1 MIFHLIVDLHFNPSN
16 RKCTKDT
23 FKGSLFG
30 CQENVSNTT
39 LTIVCT
45 INVSIDC
52 DCFDVSS
59 PNERK
64 NIHKIKSSQWDA
76 WFVFCF
82 LKKIVCKDDEIPA
95 FSAMMKMGL
104 NCLHLTNWLRERNIF
119 GLVWSPCV
127 KICLT

>member
-1 MIFHLIVDLHFNPSN
+1 MTTFQVGILIKAFGSN

-39 LTIVCT
+39 LTIVST

-52 DCFDVSS
+52 DCVDVCN

-76 WFVFCF
+76 WFVFSP
-82 LKKIVCKDDEIPA
+82 LKIIVCKDDEIPA
-95 FSAMMKMGL
+95 FSTMMKIGL
-104 NCLHLTNWLRERNIF
+104 NCLHLNK
-119 GLVWSPCV
+119 LV
-127 KICLT
+127 T

>member
-1 MIFHLIVDLHFNPSN
+1 MDVHLTENVPKTLSKAP
-16 RKCTKDT
+16 C
-23 FKGSLFG
+23 LAE
-30 CQENVSNTT
+30 ENVSNTT

-76 WFVFCF
+76 W
-82 LKKIVCKDDEIPA
+82 
-95 FSAMMKMGL
+95 S
-104 NCLHLTNWLRERNIF
+104 
-119 GLVWSPCV
+119 VWVS
-127 KICLT
+127 

>member
-1 MIFHLIVDLHFNPSN
+1 MGMTVAEIKYYEAMKELGCCTTDPEQQKKNFN

-45 INVSIDC
+45 TNVSIDC
-52 DCFDVSS
+52 DCSDVSN
-59 PNERK
+59 PNERE
-64 NIHKIKSSQWDA
+64 NIHKIKSSQLDA

-82 LKKIVCKDDEIPA
+82 LKIIVCEDDDIPA

-104 NCLHLTNWLRERNIF
+104 NYLHLSN
-119 GLVWSPCV
+119 
-127 KICLT
+127 

>member
-1 MIFHLIVDLHFNPSN
+1 MKSHENPIEYSNSGHN

-30 CQENVSNTT
+30 ENVSNTT

-52 DCFDVSS
+52 DCFDVSNPS
-59 PNERK
+59 ERK

-76 WFVFCF
+76 WFVFVF
-82 LKKIVCKDDEIPA
+82 LK
-95 FSAMMKMGL
+95 
-104 NCLHLTNWLRERNIF
+104 
-119 GLVWSPCV
+119 
-127 KICLT
+127 

>member
-1 MIFHLIVDLHFNPSN
+1 MIQPCNCFALHYVMSSSFPAFFSIADFTGCSPAFAADINNFFLN

-52 DCFDVSS
+52 DCFDVSNPS
-59 PNERK
+59 ERK

-76 WFVFCF
+76 WFVFVF
-82 LKKIVCKDDEIPA
+82 LK
-95 FSAMMKMGL
+95 
-104 NCLHLTNWLRERNIF
+104 
-119 GLVWSPCV
+119 
-127 KICLT
+127 

>member
-1 MIFHLIVDLHFNPSN
+1 MPDDVIKSI

-23 FKGSLFG
+23 FKGSWFG

-45 INVSIDC
+45 INVSIDY
-52 DCFDVSS
+52 DCFHVSNPS
-59 PNERK
+59 ERK

-82 LKKIVCKDDEIPA
+82 LKIIVCKDDEIPA

-104 NCLHLTNWLRERNIF
+104 DDLHLTNWLRERNIF
-119 GLVWSPCV
+119 GLVWSLCV